1 MPWQYYS
8 IGIDATVALHGI
20 QFFLRY
26 SPTNSADWFSFNML
40 DMKRLN
46 PGNVCKAYQAI
57 ISKQGNIH
65 DMQFC
70 IEHAVQGT
78 AANEMLILHRIMME
92 WWIEVH
98 FHLQPICI
106 AGAEQHSNFPTFSRI
121 KFTEKWPIACKNM
134 EFSLKYHDIHIE
146 RGCGSCTNAHLISL
160 VTQIRH
166 DLAIKAMKIYWY
178 CSPLISTNLPY
189 NDRVLAQWN
198 HIFFVIHVFTV
209 M

>member
-1 MPWQYYS
+1 MQLWLYMGSSFFWGIPQLILLIDLASTCLIWRGWILEMSAKHIKPFEGLSINVPWQYYS

-78 AANEMLILHRIMME
+78 AANEMLILHRI
-92 WWIEVH
+92 WWSDE
-98 FHLQPICI
+98 
-106 AGAEQHSNFPTFSRI
+106 
-121 KFTEKWPIACKNM
+121 
-134 EFSLKYHDIHIE
+134 
-146 RGCGSCTNAHLISL
+146 
-160 VTQIRH
+160 
-166 DLAIKAMKIYWY
+166 
-178 CSPLISTNLPY
+178 
-189 NDRVLAQWN
+189 
-198 HIFFVIHVFTV
+198 
-209 M
+209 